1 MENLESQLGEEPFV
15 LALLVSLFEFGADN
29 MTSLLFLHG
38 ILEDFLVQLVF
49 VQSNVDAVASG
60 HQMVIVDDLKER
72 LDLGP
77 LLNLLLGHAFCHNA
91 GVPIDTGNQSMAKR
105 FVRGTFIV
113 GLDNDCLAT
122 SKSAGQD
129 KDNLALFH
137 NLAHLGVKQIFLVT
151 P

>member
-1 MENLESQLGEEPFV
+1 MENLESQLREEPFV

-49 VQSNVDAVASG
+49 VQSNVDAVTSG
-60 HQMVIVDDLKER
+60 RMVIVDNLKER

-91 GVPIDTGNQSMAKR
+91 RVSIDTGNQSMTKR
-105 FVRGTFIV
+105 FFRGTFIV
-113 GLDNDCLAT
+113 GLENNCLST
-122 SKSAGQD
+122 PFRNQNWKIFQD
-129 KDNLALFH
+129 
-137 NLAHLGVKQIFLVT
+137 T
-151 P
+151 